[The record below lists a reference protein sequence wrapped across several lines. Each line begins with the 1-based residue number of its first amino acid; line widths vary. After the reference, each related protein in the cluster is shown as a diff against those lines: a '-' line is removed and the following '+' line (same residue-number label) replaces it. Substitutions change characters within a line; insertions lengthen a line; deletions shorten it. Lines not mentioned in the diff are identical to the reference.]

1 MLGQFC
7 PMILKQEH
15 DDIIY
20 LLKYS
25 EDTNIELFIH
35 QVFQNALKQKSR
47 HKDKIRDTIKFI
59 GTLSTRN
66 IDLSFS
72 CTY

>member
-1 MLGQFC
+1 
-7 PMILKQEH
+7 MILKQEY

-25 EDTNIELFIH
+25 EDTNIQLFIK
-35 QVFQNALKQKSR
+35 QVFQNVLEQKSCD
-47 HKDKIRDTIKFI
+47 KDKLRDAIKFI

>member
-7 PMILKQEH
+7 PMILKQEY

-25 EDTNIELFIH
+25 EDTNIQLFVK
-35 QVFQNALKQKSR
+35 QVFQNVLEQKSCD
-47 HKDKIRDTIKFI
+47 KDKIRDAIKFI
-59 GTLSTRN
+59 GILSTRN

>member
-7 PMILKQEH
+7 PMILKQEY

-25 EDTNIELFIH
+25 EDTNIQKYSEDTNIQLFIK
-35 QVFQNALKQKSR
+35 QVFQNVLEQKSCD
-47 HKDKIRDTIKFI
+47 KDKLRDAIKFI
-59 GTLSTRN
+59 GTL
-66 IDLSFS
+66 
-72 CTY
+72 